1 VAPAGEPEQVMSLDA
16 ESVIERRRL
25 KRRVTIWRIAAVVFG
40 LLFLALAVFGD
51 REVAGSASILPHVA
65 RINVAGII
73 TDDRK
78 MLELID
84 KVGKSDQVKAVILDI
99 NSPGG
104 TTTGGEAMYDAIR
117 RLTEKK
123 PVVATCGTLATSA
136 AYIVALAADRIFVYG
151 NTITGSVGVIFQWAN
166 VTELLKSLGIEVEE
180 VKSGPLKAVPSPFE
194 PTDEE
199 ARAVTEEMVE
209 DAKVW
214 FVDLVETRRK
224 IRSSAVPGLTEG
236 RIYSG
241 RQAVDYK
248 LVDQIGDER
257 AALSWLNKERGVPAG
272 LKVLQWEPKE
282 ESSGLFGWLL
292 DSGGS
297 ILGLFGSRIA
307 AVLGQASATL
317 ELDGLVSVWHPA
329 SN

>member
-1 VAPAGEPEQVMSLDA
+1 MALDA

-25 KRRVTIWRIAAVVFG
+25 KRRVTVWRIAAVVLG
-40 LLFLALAVFGD
+40 LLFLGVVFLGD
-51 REVAGSASILPHVA
+51 RQTAGSAGILPHVA
-65 RINVAGII
+65 RISIGGVI

-84 KVGKSDQVKAVILDI
+84 RVSKAPQVRAVILDI

-117 RLTEKK
+117 QLAARK

-136 AYIVALAADRIFVYG
+136 AYIVALATDRIFVYG

-166 VTELLKSLGIEVEE
+166 VTELLKTLGIAVEE

-194 PTDEE
+194 PTDERTRE
-199 ARAVTEEMVE
+199 MTAEMVD

-214 FVDLVETRRK
+214 FVDLVEERRK
-224 IRSSAVPGLTEG
+224 IEPGAVPGLTDG

-241 RQAVDYK
+241 RQAVKLK

-257 AALSWLNKERGVPAG
+257 EALRWLSKERDVPVG
-272 LKVLQWEPKE
+272 LKVVEWKPKE
-282 ESSGLFGWLL
+282 ESSSLLGWFFDSAAQIFGL
-292 DSGGS
+292 SGS
-297 ILGLFGSRIA
+297 KIA
-307 AVLGQASATL
+307 ALLGEATATL
-317 ELDGLVSVWHPA
+317 KLDGLVSVWHPA

>member
-1 VAPAGEPEQVMSLDA
+1 MSLDA

-25 KRRVTIWRIAAVVFG
+25 KRRVTIWRIAAVVLG
-40 LLFLALAVFGD
+40 LLFLGLVVFGD
-51 REVAGSASILPHVA
+51 RQMAGSAGILPHVA
-65 RINVAGII
+65 RINISGII

-78 MLELID
+78 TLELID
-84 KVGKSDQVKAVILDI
+84 RVGKADQVKAVILDI

-117 RLTEKK
+117 RLAEKK

-136 AYIVALAADRIFVYG
+136 AYIVALATDRIFVYG
-151 NTITGSVGVIFQWAN
+151 NTITGSVGVIFQWVN
-166 VTELLKSLGIEVEE
+166 VIELLDTLGIEVEE

-194 PTDEE
+194 PTDER
-199 ARAVTEEMVE
+199 ARAVTAEMVE

-214 FVDLVETRRK
+214 FVDLVEKRRK
-224 IRSSAVPGLTEG
+224 IEPGAIPGLTEG

-241 RQAVDYK
+241 RQAVGYK

-257 AALSWLNKERGVPAG
+257 AALSWLAKERGLPPG
-272 LKVLQWEPKE
+272 LKVRQWKPAE
-282 ESSGLFGWLL
+282 ESTGLFGWFVN
-292 DSGGS
+292 SGGT
-297 ILGLFGSRIA
+297 ILGLSGSKIA
-307 AVLGQASATL
+307 AFLGQASATL

>member
-1 VAPAGEPEQVMSLDA
+1 MVLDA

-40 LLFLALAVFGD
+40 LLLLALVMLGD
-51 REVAGSASILPHVA
+51 RDVAGSSILPHVA
-65 RINVAGII
+65 RISVSGII

-78 MLELID
+78 MQDLIE
-84 KVGKSDQVKAVILDI
+84 KVAKADQVKAVILDI

-117 RLTEKK
+117 RLAEKK

-136 AYIVALAADRIFVYG
+136 AYIVALATDRIFVYG

-166 VTELLKSLGIEVEE
+166 VTELLNTLGIEVEE

-194 PTDEE
+194 PTDER
-199 ARAVTEEMVE
+199 AREVTKEMVE

-214 FVDLVETRRK
+214 FVDLVGERRK
-224 IRSSAVPGLTEG
+224 IEPGSVPGLTEG

-241 RQAVDYK
+241 RQAVKFK

-257 AALSWLNKERGVPAG
+257 AALRWLSKERKIPAG
-272 LKVLQWEPKE
+272 LKVVQWKPRE
-282 ESSGLFGWLL
+282 ESTGLLGWFF
-292 DSGGS
+292 D
-297 ILGLFGSRIA
+297 
-307 AVLGQASATL
+307 SATEMFGISTDKIATL
-317 ELDGLVSVWHPA
+317 LTRTSAALDLDGMVSVWHPG